1 MEKSTPVP
9 DLLAPDTFLGGPPH
23 AIFDGLRESDPIYGQ
38 PNPVNGGIAWSL
50 TRFADIR
57 AVSTDTERFTSSLGV
72 QYPTPAEEVAAR
84 HDNLVWHDPPR
95 HTRSRSF
102 AAMAFSPRVVA
113 RFAGWIRELC
123 VKILDDVQTQGT
135 IDAVPAI
142 AAELPGQV
150 ITTIIGVPEQDRH
163 EIIGLAN
170 EFFGRLEPE
179 IGMER
184 AMAAPDKIREYMKQ
198 LSLLRARE
206 PGVDMMSELLG
217 ATFEGE
223 PIAEAEL
230 TELAATLVMAGFE
243 TTHTL
248 IAQGLL
254 LMAQDPDVRRQ
265 VEDAPADHM
274 GAVVE
279 EMLRYV
285 SPIMH
290 MARTAKED
298 LELEGKRIAKGDR
311 VLLWYAAGNRDPQI
325 FDEPHRFDGAR
336 GKRNHLAFGVG
347 PHFCLGNHLARLE
360 AEILFDEMR
369 KRGVRLELDGEPQR
383 ARGLFVNAL
392 RKLPMRVVSRR

>member
-1 MEKSTPVP
+1 MGDAAAGP
-9 DLLAPDTFLGGPPH
+9 DLLDPDTFVDGPPH
-23 AIFDGLRESDPIYGQ
+23 AIFDQLRDGDPVYGQ
-38 PNPVNGGIAWSL
+38 PNPVNGGVVWSL

-72 QYPTPAEEVAAR
+72 QYPTPAEEVPAR

-95 HTRSRSF
+95 HTRSRSY

-113 RFAGWIRELC
+113 RFADWIRDLSI
-123 VKILDDVQTQGT
+123 KILDQVEEEGT
-135 IDAVPAI
+135 IDAIPTI

-150 ITTIIGVPEQDRH
+150 ITTIIGVPAEDRH
-163 EIIGLAN
+163 TIIGLAN

-184 AMAAPDKIREYMKQ
+184 AMAAPDRIRAYMKE

-206 PGVDMMSELLG
+206 PAVDMMTELVS
-217 ATFEGE
+217 ATYEGE
-223 PIAEAEL
+223 PIAESEL

-248 IAQGLL
+248 IAQGLV

-265 VEDAPADHM
+265 VEEASTEQM
-274 GAVVE
+274 GAVVD

-290 MARTAKED
+290 MARAAKAD
-298 LELEGKRIAKGDR
+298 LEFGGKRIAKGDR
-311 VLLWYAAGNRDPQI
+311 VLLWYAAGNRDPGV
-325 FDEPHRFDGAR
+325 FDDPHRFDGAR
-336 GKRNHLAFGVG
+336 GRRNHLAFGVG

-369 KRGVRLELDGEPQR
+369 KRGVRLELDGEPRR
-383 ARGLFVNAL
+383 ARGLFVNGVS
-392 RKLPMRVVSRR
+392 KLPMRVAR